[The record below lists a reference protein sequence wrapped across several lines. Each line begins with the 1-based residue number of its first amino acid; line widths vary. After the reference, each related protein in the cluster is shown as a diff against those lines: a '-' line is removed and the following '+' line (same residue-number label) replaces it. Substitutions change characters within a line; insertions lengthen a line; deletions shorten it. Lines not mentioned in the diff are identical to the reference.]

1 MLTISKGTT
10 FRILLICAP
19 LVFLVAALGMMHKK
33 EPFYTWFYSFAWWSY
48 ILFIESFLF
57 SRGHRSLLF
66 TNTTR
71 FLLLLPL
78 SVTIWLVF
86 EAFNFRLQNWHYLY
100 LPPQRGL
107 RWLGYIIAYATVL
120 PAIFSTTNLLDVL
133 GVFRSPREVALG
145 HDRMKDGLVWLGIA
159 MLILAILFPKVF
171 FPLVWV
177 GFIFA
182 LEPFNYRNGADS
194 LLRDHEKGSARML
207 YLLLLSGFLCGIL
220 WECWNFWAGSKWSYT
235 IPYLGFLRVFEM
247 PILGF
252 LGFPFF
258 AVECYVMVNTFFLLL
273 NRMLQKGDLKTQ
285 LAVGLLI
292 GTMAFLFDILVFLGI
307 DAFTVVSFQTVTQ

>member
-1 MLTISKGTT
+1 MLTISKETVA
-10 FRILLICAP
+10 RLLLIFAP
-19 LVFLVAALGMMHKK
+19 LVFLVAAFGMIQKK
-33 EPFYTWFYSFAWWSY
+33 EPLHTWFYSFAWWSY

-57 SRGHRSLLF
+57 SRGHRSPLF
-66 TNTTR
+66 NNPTR

-86 EAFNFRLQNWHYLY
+86 EVFNFRLQNWHYLG

-107 RWLGYIIAYATVL
+107 RWLGYTIAYATVV
-120 PAIFSTTNLLDVL
+120 PAILSTANLLSIL
-133 GVFRSPREVALG
+133 GVFRNTREVVLG
-145 HDRMKDGLVWLGIA
+145 PHRMKDGLVWLGIA
-159 MLILAILFPKVF
+159 MLILPILFPRVF
-171 FPLVWV
+171 FPLVWL

-182 LEPFNYRNGADS
+182 LEPCNYRNGADS
-194 LLRDHEKGSARML
+194 LLRDFEKGSFRML
-207 YLLLLSGFLCGIL
+207 YLLLLSGFLCGLL

-273 NRMLQKGDLKTQ
+273 NRMPPKGELKAQIAFWVLT
-285 LAVGLLI
+285 GI
-292 GTMAFLFDILVFLGI
+292 MALLFDILVFLGI
-307 DAFTVVSFQTVTQ
+307 DAFSVDSFQTAM

>member
-1 MLTISKGTT
+1 MLTISKGTAS
-10 FRILLICAP
+10 RLLLISAP
-19 LVFLVAALGMMHKK
+19 LVLLVAALGMLHKK

-66 TNTTR
+66 TNPTR

-86 EAFNFRLQNWHYLY
+86 EVFNFRLQNWYYLC

-107 RWLGYIIAYATVL
+107 RWLGYTIAYATVL
-120 PAIFSTTNLLDVL
+120 PAIFSTANLLDIF
-133 GVFRSPREVALG
+133 GVFRSTREVALRP
-145 HDRMKDGLVWLGIA
+145 HRMKDGLVWLGIA
-159 MLILAILFPKVF
+159 MLILPILFPKAF
-171 FPLVWV
+171 FPLVWL

-182 LEPFNYRNGADS
+182 LEPFNYRRGANS
-194 LLRDHEKGSARML
+194 LLRDLEKGSPRML

-235 IPYLGFLRVFEM
+235 IPFLGFLSVFEM

-258 AVECYVMVNTFFLLL
+258 AVECYVIANTFFLLL
-273 NRMLQKGDLKTQ
+273 NCMLRKGDLKTEISVWV
-285 LAVGLLI
+285 LMGI
-292 GTMAFLFDILVFLGI
+292 MAFLFNILVFLGI
-307 DAFTVVSFQTVTQ
+307 DAFTVVSFQTVM

>member
-10 FRILLICAP
+10 SRLLLMCAP
-19 LVFLVAALGMMHKK
+19 LVFLVAALGMMLKR
-33 EPFYTWFYSFAWWSY
+33 EPFYTWFYSFSWWSY
-48 ILFIESFLF
+48 LLFIEAFLF

-66 TNTTR
+66 TDTVR

-86 EAFNFRLQNWHYLY
+86 EAFNFRLQNWHYLC
-100 LPPQRGL
+100 LPPQRSL
-107 RWLGYIIAYATVL
+107 RWLGYTIAYATVL
-120 PAIFSTTNLLDVL
+120 PAIFSTTNLLDVFGL
-133 GVFRSPREVALG
+133 FRSTGEVAVG
-145 HDRMKDGLVWLGIA
+145 QHRMKNGLVWLGIV
-159 MLILAILFPKVF
+159 MLILPVLFPKVF
-171 FPLVWV
+171 FPLVWL

-194 LLRDHEKGSARML
+194 LLRDLEKGSVRML

-235 IPYLGFLRVFEM
+235 IPYLGFLKVFEM

-258 AVECYVMVNTFFLLL
+258 AVECYVMVNSFFLLL
-273 NRMLQKGDLKTQ
+273 NGRLRNGDLKTQ
-285 LAVGLLI
+285 IAIWLLI
-292 GTMAFLFDILVFLGI
+292 GIIAFLFDVLVFLGI
-307 DAFTVVSFQTVTQ
+307 DAFTVVSFQTVMQ